1 MEEDWDCEK
10 GVAVLPSYCRNP
22 SNHYKKNQISY
33 DKKSLLITGT
43 EENQT
48 TNQPFEIAWSW
59 VYMKSE
65 GDTPQTRGFARGA
78 EDLLIP
84 GSSSDSLFEYARQVI
99 FRG

>member
-1 MEEDWDCEK
+1 VRNE
-10 GVAVLPSYCRNP
+10 GVTVLPSYCRNP

-48 TNQPFEIAWSW
+48 TNQPFEIASSW

-65 GDTPQTRGFARGA
+65 GDRLGCP
-78 EDLLIP
+78 LLIVY
-84 GSSSDSLFEYARQVI
+84 LNLNTHARQVI